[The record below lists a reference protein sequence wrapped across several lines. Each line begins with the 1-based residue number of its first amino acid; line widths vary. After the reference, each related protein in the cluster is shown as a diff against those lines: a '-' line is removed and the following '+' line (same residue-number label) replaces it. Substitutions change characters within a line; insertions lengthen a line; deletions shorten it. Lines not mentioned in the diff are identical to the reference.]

1 MSALPP
7 VHGTCKKPHRP
18 ATTCLDGFERERCGG
33 PIRRSHRGIWRG
45 AATTGPRVQEAEN
58 AERRRDLLQEIHI
71 ALWRSLAGFD
81 RRCSLRTWVYRVAHN
96 TATSQVLRRRAGA
109 PTFVSLDDVDSMAV
123 NIDGEAEVDEQ
134 RVMER
139 ILQLVQALAPLDR
152 QVILLYLE
160 GLDAGTIG
168 EITGLSPS
176 NVATKVHRIK
186 KILSERFHEGARH
199 G

>member
-1 MSALPP
+1 MRRTNTTKPSRHMARRCNDSA
-7 VHGTCKKPHRP
+7 
-18 ATTCLDGFERERCGG
+18 
-33 PIRRSHRGIWRG
+33 
-45 AATTGPRVQEAEN
+45 RVYEADP
-58 AERRRDLLQEIHI
+58 ERRRDLLQEIHI

-96 TATSQVLRRRAGA
+96 TATSQVIRRRARA
-109 PTFVSLDDVDSMAV
+109 PTFVSLDDVESMAV
-123 NIDGEAEVDEQ
+123 NVDREAEVDEQ

-160 GLDAGTIG
+160 GLDAGAIG
-168 EITGLSPS
+168 EITGLSPG

-186 KILSERFHEGARH
+186 KILCRAFS
-199 G
+199 

>member
-1 MSALPP
+1 MASNEKDA
-7 VHGTCKKPHRP
+7 
-18 ATTCLDGFERERCGG
+18 ADQYDEA
-33 PIRRSHRGIWRG
+33 IAAYG
-45 AATTGPRVQEAEN
+45 AALQRLVHAYEADP
-58 AERRRDLLQEIHI
+58 ERRRDLLQEIHI

-96 TATSQVLRRRAGA
+96 TATSQVIRRRARA

-123 NIDGEAEVDEQ
+123 NVDREAEVDEQ

-168 EITGLSPS
+168 EITGLSPG
-176 NVATKVHRIK
+176 NVSTKVHRIK

-199 G
+199 GR

>member
-1 MSALPP
+1 M
-7 VHGTCKKPHRP
+7 
-18 ATTCLDGFERERCGG
+18 
-33 PIRRSHRGIWRG
+33 I
-45 AATTGPRVQEAEN
+45 
-58 AERRRDLLQEIHI
+58 
-71 ALWRSLAGFD
+71 
-81 RRCSLRTWVYRVAHN
+81 
-96 TATSQVLRRRAGA
+96 RRRARA

-123 NIDGEAEVDEQ
+123 NVDREAEVDEQ

-160 GLDAGTIG
+160 GLDAGAIG
-168 EITGLSPS
+168 EITGLSPG

-199 G
+199 GR